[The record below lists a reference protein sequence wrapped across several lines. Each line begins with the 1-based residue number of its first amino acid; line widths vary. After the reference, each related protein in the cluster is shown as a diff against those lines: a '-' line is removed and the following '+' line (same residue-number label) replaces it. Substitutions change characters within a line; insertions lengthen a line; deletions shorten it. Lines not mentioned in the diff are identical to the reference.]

1 MTYLPVSDRDFLLL
15 RLKFHRNQSA
25 NWVSQPRHPHT
36 KETALGDVG
45 NWCSDCNKELRSQ
58 RQDLPSRGDGEGLVL
73 SQNRQVQ
80 TRPLWTSGILW
91 SIKTARVLLIL
102 NKSTVQ
108 NQSTTGTMMLRERT
122 SMILPFNYMTLFAIH
137 IPLPPP
143 PRLKETTSGH
153 GTTKK
158 GSQLSADLWFIPSI
172 ASLQRWFSA
181 VRCRR
186 SDCVLFL

>member
-1 MTYLPVSDRDFLLL
+1 MTYLPVSDGDFLLL

-45 NWCSDCNKELRSQ
+45 NWCLDCNKELRSQ

-80 TRPLWTSGILW
+80 TQLLWTSGILW
-91 SIKTARVLLIL
+91 SIKTARALLIL

-108 NQSTTGTMMLRERT
+108 NQSTTGTMMLR
-122 SMILPFNYMTLFAIH
+122 ILPFNYMTLFAIH
-137 IPLPPP
+137 IPPFHPP
-143 PRLKETTSGH
+143 PRLKETTCGH
-153 GTTKK
+153 GTTEK
-158 GSQLSADLWFIPSI
+158 GSQLSADLWFIPFI

>member
-1 MTYLPVSDRDFLLL
+1 MTYLPVSDGDFLLL

-36 KETALGDVG
+36 KETALSAVG
-45 NWCSDCNKELRSQ
+45 NWCLDCHKELRSQ
-58 RQDLPSRGDGEGLVL
+58 RQDLPSRGDGAGLVL

-80 TRPLWTSGILW
+80 MWQLWTSGILRF
-91 SIKTARVLLIL
+91 IKTARDSFIL

-108 NQSTTGTMMLRERT
+108 NQSITGTKMLRERT
-122 SMILPFNYMTLFAIH
+122 SVILLFNYMTLFAIH
-137 IPLPPP
+137 IPAPH
-143 PRLKETTSGH
+143 LKETTSGH
-153 GTTKK
+153 GTTEKD
-158 GSQLSADLWFIPSI
+158 SQLSADLWFIPST

>member
-1 MTYLPVSDRDFLLL
+1 MTYLPVSDGDFLLL

-137 IPLPPP
+137 IPPSPPLEGDHQWSWNHKEGLPALCWPLIHP
-143 PRLKETTSGH
+143 LYSFTPALILSG
-153 GTTKK
+153 
-158 GSQLSADLWFIPSI
+158 QM
-172 ASLQRWFSA
+172 
-181 VRCRR
+181 
-186 SDCVLFL
+186 